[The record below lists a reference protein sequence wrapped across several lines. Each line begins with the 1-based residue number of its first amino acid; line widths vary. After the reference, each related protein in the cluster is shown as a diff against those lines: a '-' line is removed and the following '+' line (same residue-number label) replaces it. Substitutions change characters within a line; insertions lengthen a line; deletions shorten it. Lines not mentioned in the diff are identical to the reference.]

1 MTDDEVATA
10 LEKERFTIAELLERA
25 GVAYGAAENLVVEAL
40 LEWDA
45 AGRKPALIEIVDSRC
60 REYAGQR
67 NRSYLGLK
75 ETRAA
80 IRRAQ
85 LFSPQ
90 GELVAGRAVGVG
102 KDSDE
107 GAGSSRPQ

>member
-1 MTDDEVATA
+1 MASDDAVVAA
-10 LEKERFTIAELLERA
+10 LEQERLNIAELLERA
-25 GVAYGAAENLVVEAL
+25 GVAFGAAENLVVEAL

-60 REYAGQR
+60 REYAGKR

-80 IRRAQ
+80 IRRARR
-85 LFSPQ
+85 
-90 GELVAGRAVGVG
+90 AGRRRAVGVG